1 MLTNHSMPWHA
12 KADDPQ
18 QKEATILFD
27 SIDSLGDCN
36 GTLQL
41 YEIILYMQEHY
52 QHLFLKNDKDIDGQS
67 IMDEDKLSGFAQFL
81 RDALDLDHDGE
92 ISREEF
98 VRGFCVWQMHV
109 HKIQN
114 DFCEI
119 EEKKL
124 LASDVY

>member
-1 MLTNHSMPWHA
+1 MSGHA

-18 QKEATILFD
+18 LKEATILFD
-27 SIDSLGDCN
+27 SIDSLGDRN

-41 YEIILYMQEHY
+41 YEIILYMQEHH
-52 QHLFLKNDKDIDGQS
+52 QHLFLKKDKDVDGQS
-67 IMDEDKLSGFAQFL
+67 IMDEVKLSGFARFL

-98 VRGFCVWQMHV
+98 VRGFCIWQMHV
-109 HKIQN
+109 HKHQN
-114 DFCEI
+114 DFCES